1 MNIQIKEQQI
11 VLTTIEL
18 KGKYYNL
25 YNKFFR
31 IKEDKLMYLDMD
43 ENKVAMLYG
52 SSNMFSYFIKR
63 IEEDGVVIPED
74 EFNNRLLEFMN
85 RLNETI

>member
-11 VLTTIEL
+11 VFSTIEL

-25 YNKFFR
+25 YNKYFR

-63 IEEDGVVIPED
+63 IEEDGVVISED
-74 EFNNRLLEFMN
+74 EFNNHLLVFMN